1 MRGQSVD
8 LLPDAFEA
16 AVVEFATFL
25 QAERGASPRTVR
37 AYVGD
42 VRSLLDHATRMG
54 HARLA
59 DVDKH
64 VVRSWL
70 ARMDSLGRSRSTLAR
85 RTASTRVFTV
95 FAVRRGLLDS
105 DPAAT
110 LASPRVVRALP
121 AVLRADEAAR
131 LLAAEGSQ
139 VRHQDDPRD
148 EASADHEARGEAV
161 SSTDS
166 SSTAEAAPREPVA
179 LRDRAILEVLY
190 ATGVRVGELVG
201 LDIDDVDRS
210 RHLITVLGKGNK
222 QRAVP
227 FGLPAAAALDR
238 WMRFGRPSLV
248 AKDSGAA
255 LFLGARGR
263 RLDARIV
270 RSLVHARVA
279 QVEGAPDVGP
289 HGMRHTAATHL
300 LEGGADLRSVQEF
313 LGHASLATTQIYT
326 HVSVER
332 LRAAYRQAH
341 PRA

>member
-1 MRGQSVD
+1 MRGQRVG

-85 RTASTRVFTV
+85 RTASTRVFTG

-139 VRHQDDPRD
+139 VRDPGNSRD
-148 EASADHEARGEAV
+148 EVRADPDARGEAP

-166 SSTAEAAPREPVA
+166 SSTAEAARREPVA

-201 LDIDDVDRS
+201 LDVDDVDPS